1 MAILNIYNLTL
12 QKQTLTKKRTINT
25 AFNSQAEL
33 TLCVLPIIAKLN
45 GKFILRDE
53 WTKKLKKN
61 DVLEFH
67 ILPLGGGG
75 GGGSAKMIAMVAII
89 ALATVTAGAT
99 LPAGVAL
106 AGATLGQAAI
116 YYGTYMA
123 VVMVGS
129 LAINALLPPPKPKV
143 QGVNFMEKESS
154 TYSLTS
160 QGNTARIGDAVN
172 IIYGRHMVYA
182 DLGAMPYTQY
192 DNENDDQYLYQLFVI
207 GLGEYDIEKIRIE
220 DTPIENFKG
229 IEYEKIE
236 PNQAINLFNHNIVL
250 AKEVTGQTLK
260 YEEEQGPF
268 TLNKADSVINAI
280 EVDLVAPSGIYYTNN
295 SGGLDER
302 SVDVLIEARQIDD
315 EGEPVGE
322 FFTVISENIK
332 GKQARQL
339 RRTFKANVP
348 EGRYEVRAKRLA
360 AESTSTRENT
370 NITWVSLK
378 GYLATDVKYKDMTLV
393 AMKMKATDNLSSQ
406 TAKKVNFIVTR
417 KLPTWNPQTG
427 WSEPVP
433 TNSIAWALADVCRAS
448 YCGNIPDANINLHQ
462 LYYLDQEYTSDGDT
476 FNAVFD
482 SRLKLKDML
491 DRIGKASK
499 TIVYHNVN
507 KIDFVRDS
515 FDDLES
521 MMFTAQNII
530 KDSLSIKYILP
541 TSETVDYVEATYF
554 DEKTW
559 TQKVI
564 DITLPGSKK
573 SKKTQ
578 MTMFG
583 VTNKAQA
590 VRLGQYYLRTNKYRR
605 KLVTF
610 TTELEGSIP
619 SPGSLIKLSYPM
631 PDWGVSGVVKEHFTK
646 EVVIDENTTK
656 IEHYL
661 TLSEQVTLEE
671 GKQYFISLRDKYGV
685 AKRSIEVIRT
695 PDLIENQVKL
705 TEPPRATIHTGDEME
720 KTHFIFGEGKETEIY
735 AKVISIIIK
744 DEFKI
749 QISANIDDSRVYE
762 ETPTEGVV

>member
-25 AFNSQAEL
+25 AFNEQAEL
-33 TLCVLPIIAKLN
+33 TLCVLPIMAKLN
-45 GKFILRDE
+45 GQWVLRDN

-61 DVLEFH
+61 DILEFH

-75 GGGSAKMIAMVAII
+75 GGSTRMLAMIAVVAIATIVAGPAVLALTGWQATAAATAMTI
-89 ALATVTAGAT
+89 AGS
-99 LPAGVAL
+99 
-106 AGATLGQAAI
+106 
-116 YYGTYMA
+116 YA
-123 VVMVGS
+123 VNS
-129 LAINALLPPPKPKV
+129 LIPPPMPKV
-143 QGVNFMEKESS
+143 QGVNYMEKESS
-154 TYSLTS
+154 TYSLTA
-160 QGNTARIGDAVN
+160 QGNAARIGEAVN
-172 IIYGRHMVYA
+172 IVYGRHMVYA

-192 DNENDDQYLYQLFVI
+192 DNTNDDQYLYQLFVI

-229 IEYEKIE
+229 IEFEKIE
-236 PNQAINLFNHNIVL
+236 PNQPINLFNHNLVL

-260 YEEEQGPF
+260 HDEHQGAF
-268 TLNKADSVINAI
+268 TLNKPDSIINAI
-280 EVDLVAPSGIYYTNN
+280 EVDIIAPAGIYYSND

-302 SVDVLIEARQIDD
+302 AVDVLIEARQIDD
-315 EGEPVGE
+315 EGEPIGE
-322 FFTVISENIK
+322 FFTVISEHIK
-332 GKQARQL
+332 GKQAKQL
-339 RRTFKANVP
+339 RRTFKADVP

-360 AESTSTRENT
+360 AASTETRENT
-370 NITWVSLK
+370 NITWSALK

-393 AMKMKATDNLSSQ
+393 AMKMLATDNLSSQ
-406 TAKKVNFIVTR
+406 TSRKVNFIVTR

-462 LYYLDQEYTSDGDT
+462 LYYLDQEYSADGDT

-482 SRLKLKDML
+482 SRLKLKEML

-541 TSETVDYVEATYF
+541 TSDTVDYVEATYF
-554 DEKTW
+554 DERTW
-559 TQKVI
+559 TQKII
-564 DITLPGSKK
+564 DVTLPGSKK

-583 VTNKAQA
+583 VTNKDQA
-590 VRLGQYYLRTNKYRR
+590 IRLGQYYLKTNKYRR

-631 PDWGVSGVVKEHFTK
+631 PDWGISGVVKEHITK
-646 EVVIDENTTK
+646 EVQIDENTTK
-656 IEHYL
+656 TEHYL

-671 GKQYFISLRDKYGV
+671 GKQYFISLRDRYGV
-685 AKRSIEVIRT
+685 AKTSIEVIRT

-705 TEPPRATIHTGDEME
+705 IEPPRATIHTGEKLE
-720 KTHFIFGEGKETEIY
+720 KTHFIFGEGKETEIF
-735 AKVISIIIK
+735 AKVIAIIPK

-749 QISANIDDSRVYE
+749 QITANIDDSRMYE
-762 ETPTEGVV
+762 ETPTVEVV